1 MKDATEEF
9 NKQRYDLIN
18 EFSSSEDKLTYS
30 QACDLNAVQVPEQFA
45 LIDRNHRITWHEL
58 KETSD
63 RIALSLLE
71 IGYMR
76 PESVLIHLENSAE
89 QFLIR
94 LACEKAGLR
103 VVLTNAAF
111 RETELNSIIE
121 RIGPSLGFMS
131 SKRALEGHYDRL
143 LKNLKESGN
152 KIKFFTVGKEDILSW
167 AKTFTSLINR
177 QPSKLSKHFLN
188 HTRFGLN
195 ERFYFTTTSGS
206 TSAPKIAD
214 TIYGHRISLS
224 MRHADGVNLSL
235 GEKIAALPPMTSGTS
250 DTLVH
255 HVAPYYAAT
264 VIIENRFDPIETCRF
279 LAEEGVQIA
288 TAVPTM
294 LVRMLSSGGIELLKD
309 SPIRCFVTYAA
320 SISYELATSVEERA
334 NCRIVR
340 CYGTMDFG
348 GISMST
354 IADDRETRIRTVGK
368 PFKDNDVR
376 IVGEDGEEL
385 PFGETGEVVMKQ
397 SQLVMGTGYYR
408 DLPKSLENWNDEFYR
423 LGDLGYLDKFGNL
436 TLVGRRSE
444 LIIRAGQNIVPTEVE
459 ELMISHPKIVDVAI
473 VGIPDEDLGERV
485 CACVLLKDGECIEIE
500 EIRIHFD
507 SLGVAKFKC
516 PEQIVCFEEFPMAMS
531 GMKTDKRRLV
541 ELINKN

>member
-1 MKDATEEF
+1 MKDAAEEI

-18 EFSSSEDKLTYS
+18 EIGSSEDKLTYS
-30 QACDLNAVQVPEQFA
+30 QACDLNAVQFPEQFA
-45 LIDRNHRITWHEL
+45 LIDRNNRITWHEL
-58 KETSD
+58 KEISD

-76 PESVLIHLENSAE
+76 PDSVLIHLENSAE

-111 RETELNSIIE
+111 RETELISIIE
-121 RIGPSLGFMS
+121 RIGPSLGFVS

-143 LKNLKESGN
+143 VENLARTGN
-152 KIKFFTVGKEDILSW
+152 KIKFFTVGKEDLFTW
-167 AKTFTSLINR
+167 AKTFTSLIDR
-177 QPSKLSKHFLN
+177 QPSKISKHFLN
-188 HTRFGLN
+188 HTRFSLN

-250 DTLVH
+250 DTLIH

-264 VIIENRFDPIETCRF
+264 VIIENRFDPMETCRF
-279 LAEEGVQIA
+279 LADESVQIA

-294 LVRMLSSGGIELLKD
+294 LVRMLSSGGIDLLKD
-309 SPIRCFVTYAA
+309 SPIRCFATYAA
-320 SISYELATSVEERA
+320 SINYELATSVEKRA
-334 NCRIVR
+334 NCHIVR

-408 DLPKSLENWNDEFYR
+408 D
-423 LGDLGYLDKFGNL
+423 YLN
-436 TLVGRRSE
+436 
-444 LIIRAGQNIVPTEVE
+444 
-459 ELMISHPKIVDVAI
+459 
-473 VGIPDEDLGERV
+473 
-485 CACVLLKDGECIEIE
+485 LLKTGMTNFIVWEI
-500 EIRIHFD
+500 
-507 SLGVAKFKC
+507 
-516 PEQIVCFEEFPMAMS
+516 
-531 GMKTDKRRLV
+531 
-541 ELINKN
+541 